1 MILSFMRLCITVKYA
16 AFSIMA
22 LNTVMQGIT
31 SKSII
36 LNVVVLRC
44 HLAGK
49 Y

>member
-1 MILSFMRLCITVKYA
+1 MILSLMTLRVTIKYA

-22 LNTVMQGIT
+22 LNTVMLGVT

-36 LNVVVLRC
+36 LNVVVPRC
-44 HLAGK
+44 HHARK